1 MDTLLSMKVFRQ
13 VVESGSFVG
22 AADRLDLSTAMV
34 SKHVA
39 HLESHLGTRLLNR
52 TTRKLSLTES
62 GQAYFERCTQA
73 LNDLEEAERA
83 IGEANVTPRGT
94 LRITSLVTVGVRYLV
109 PMISAYTAKFPQ
121 VTIDLTLN
129 DRLAD
134 IVEEG
139 YDLAIRASIGELRAS
154 SLVARPIAKSHF
166 VVCASPG
173 YLKRNGRPKTPQ
185 DLANHNCLVF
195 GLAPNPWV
203 LGHGAEQQRVV
214 VSGKFISNNGDAL
227 CRAAISGSGIALLP
241 TDIAGEALRSGE
253 LVPLFAHLKQAEIGI
268 YAVYPSRRHLS
279 AKVRTFVDFL
289 AQQFAVQPFW

>member
-1 MDTLLSMKVFRQ
+1 
-13 VVESGSFVG
+13 
-22 AADRLDLSTAMV
+22 
-34 SKHVA
+34 
-39 HLESHLGTRLLNR
+39 
-52 TTRKLSLTES
+52 
-62 GQAYFERCTQA
+62 
-73 LNDLEEAERA
+73 
-83 IGEANVTPRGT
+83 
-94 LRITSLVTVGVRYLV
+94 VGVRYLV
-109 PMISAYTAKFPQ
+109 PIISAYTAKFPQ

-154 SLVARPIAKSHF
+154 SLVARPIAEAHF
-166 VVCASPG
+166 VVCAAPA

-185 DLANHNCLVF
+185 DLATHNCLVF

-203 LGHGAEQQRVV
+203 LGHGAEQQRVT
-214 VSGKFISNNGDAL
+214 VSGNFISNNGDAL

-253 LVPLFAHLKQAEIGI
+253 LVPLFEHLKQAEIGI

-289 AQQFAVQPFW
+289 AQQFAARPFW